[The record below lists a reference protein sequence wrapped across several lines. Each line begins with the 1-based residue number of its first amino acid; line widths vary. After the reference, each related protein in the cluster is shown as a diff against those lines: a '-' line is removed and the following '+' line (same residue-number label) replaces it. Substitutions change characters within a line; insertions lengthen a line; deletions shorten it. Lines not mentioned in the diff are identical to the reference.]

1 MQSPTI
7 LFKCIVDH
15 AGDIEIDVEED
26 DLVPMQG
33 GLLEGPATAVDG
45 VDYSSLPTK

>member
-1 MQSPTI
+1 VVDTNAEPTI

-26 DLVPMQG
+26 DQVPM
-33 GLLEGPATAVDG
+33 LED
-45 VDYSSLPTK
+45 